1 MEYLTPMGEANL
13 QIPPFVSPAEPA
25 SSTFWAFR
33 PRRVIPS
40 VLGVI
45 RKLLSAHS
53 RGATARYAAAVIG
66 AALVFGIEQLI
77 ADDLARCA
85 VADFAWTAAAI
96 GAIFGTAR
104 AVRGSRGG
112 DRMVWLLFCA
122 GSASWLVGQLLRDAA
137 EVGGVPMPSPLVV
150 DLGFMT
156 AAPVWTIALVLL
168 LRRHG
173 QKLTLYALVL
183 DVGAVVL
190 TLAAA
195 VTLFLATT
203 LATDIG
209 RDPSASAVA
218 VLYPLL
224 YVAATA
230 AALSAVWGMPTL
242 EPRGAVSSLFF
253 GLGLNAL
260 AFVLYLPANVEG
272 TFKAG
277 TPIDALWLVGIGA
290 IGIAGAQWVEDR
302 EDARN
307 TRLSGPAI
315 NLSRMVLPGVVA
327 AACSFLLVYTD
338 VRRVPAT
345 FADLIDGAVALTV
358 LVLATRAGLALYTNW
373 QLGERERRRA
383 EELAVL
389 YDVGLA
395 TAGELSLDELASLIA
410 REATALTGTDGA
422 MVALAEKDQGFIVRA
437 VHNAP
442 ALGLR
447 SSVGEDL
454 RGIALECLR
463 TRDVVVAAAYR
474 DHPDSNPALHDLI
487 ASAIAAPLVAHGE
500 IVGTLTAYVPHPR
513 VFSEETRRLV
523 RLYAAQAAIAI
534 ANAALLAET
543 RRLARDD
550 DLTGVLNRRSL
561 LERLEMQI
569 ADATRHGETFGVV
582 LCDVDG
588 LKAVNDSAGHL
599 VGNEVLRTLARAMRQ
614 ATRAEDVVARFG
626 GDEFVLLLPRTG
638 PLPAQAIVGRIAAR
652 LREERYMWAGRAN
665 ELPRASFGI
674 AWFPIDGRDADALIS
689 TADARMYEDKA
700 RARTTRI
707 AIAAEAD

>member
-1 MEYLTPMGEANL
+1 MGEVAHR
-13 QIPPFVSPAEPA
+13 IPPSASPAEVA
-25 SSTFWAFR
+25 ISTFWAFPR
-33 PRRVIPS
+33 ARRVPS
-40 VLGVI
+40 VLSVI
-45 RKLLSAHS
+45 RRLLSAHP
-53 RGATARYAAAVIG
+53 RGTMPRYAAAVV
-66 AALVFGIEQLI
+66 AAVVVYGIELLL
-77 ADDLARCA
+77 ADDFARCV
-85 VADFAWTAAAI
+85 VADFAWTGAAV

-104 AVRGSRGG
+104 AVRGSRAS

-122 GSASWLVGQLLRDAA
+122 GSVSWLLGQLLRDAR
-137 EVGGVPMPSPLVV
+137 EIGGLAMPSPLIA

-156 AAPVWTIALVLL
+156 AAPVWTIALVLM

-173 QKLTLYALVL
+173 QKLPLYALVL

-203 LATDIG
+203 LASDVA
-209 RDPSASAVA
+209 RDPQASAVA

-230 AALSAVWGMPTL
+230 AALSAVWGLPQP
-242 EPRGAVSSLFF
+242 EPRGAVTSLFL

-260 AFVLYLPANVEG
+260 AFVLYLPANIDG

-277 TPIDALWLVGIGA
+277 TPVDALWLIGIGA
-290 IGIAGAQWVEDR
+290 IGIAGAQWVEER
-302 EDARN
+302 EDGRSS
-307 TRLSGPAI
+307 RLSGSVI

-338 VRRVPAT
+338 VQRVPSR

-358 LVLATRAGLALYTNW
+358 LVLAIRAGLALYANW

-383 EELAVL
+383 EQLAIL

-395 TAGELSLDELASLIA
+395 TAGELSLDELASLVA

-422 MVALAEKDQGFIVRA
+422 MVSLAEKEQGFIVRA

-454 RGIALECLR
+454 RGVALETLR
-463 TRDVVVAAAYR
+463 TRDVVVASDYR
-474 DHPDSNPALHDLI
+474 DHPDSNPALHGLI

-500 IVGTLTAYVPHPR
+500 IVGTLTAYVSRPR
-513 VFSEETRRLV
+513 IFTDETRRLV

-534 ANAALLAET
+534 ANADLLAET

-561 LERLEMQI
+561 LERLDAQI

-582 LCDVDG
+582 MCDVDG

-599 VGNEVLRTLARAMRQ
+599 VGNEVLRTLAKAMRQ
-614 ATRAEDVVARFG
+614 AARSEDVVARFG

-652 LREERYMWAGRAN
+652 LREERYMWAGQAN

-700 RARTTRI
+700 GARTMT
-707 AIAAEAD
+707 IAAAADAD

>member
-1 MEYLTPMGEANL
+1 M
-13 QIPPFVSPAEPA
+13 
-25 SSTFWAFR
+25 
-33 PRRVIPS
+33 
-40 VLGVI
+40 
-45 RKLLSAHS
+45 
-53 RGATARYAAAVIG
+53 
-66 AALVFGIEQLI
+66 
-77 ADDLARCA
+77 
-85 VADFAWTAAAI
+85 ADFAWTAAAI

-104 AVRGSRGG
+104 AVRASRGD

-122 GSASWLVGQLLRDAA
+122 GSVSWLVGQLLRDAA
-137 EVGGVPMPSPLVV
+137 EIGGLPMPSPLVA

-173 QKLTLYALVL
+173 QKLTLYALIL

-190 TLAAA
+190 TLVAA

-203 LATDIG
+203 LATDVG
-209 RDPSASAVA
+209 RDPQASAVA

-230 AALSAVWGMPTL
+230 AALSAVWGLPQP
-242 EPRGAVSSLFF
+242 EPRGAVTSLFL

-302 EDARN
+302 EDGKN
-307 TRLSGPAI
+307 SRLSGPAI
-315 NLSRMVLPGVVA
+315 HLSRMVLPGVVA
-327 AACSFLLVYTD
+327 AACSFLLIYTD
-338 VRRVPAT
+338 VQRVPGR
-345 FADLIDGAVALTV
+345 FADLSDGAVALTV
-358 LVLATRAGLALYTNW
+358 LVLATRAGLALALYANW

-383 EELAVL
+383 EELAIL

-395 TAGELSLDELASLIA
+395 TAGEFSLEELASLIA
-410 REATALTGTDGA
+410 REAAALTGTDGA
-422 MVALAEKDQGFIVRA
+422 MVALAENGQGFVVRA

-447 SSVGEDL
+447 SSIGEDL
-454 RGIALECLR
+454 RGIALETLR
-463 TRDVVVAAAYR
+463 TRDVVVASDYR
-474 DHPDSNPALHDLI
+474 DHPDSNPALYGLI

-500 IVGTLTAYVPHPR
+500 IVGTLTAYVSRPR
-513 VFSEETRRLV
+513 VFSEEARRLV

-561 LERLEMQI
+561 LERLEVQI

-588 LKAVNDSAGHL
+588 LKGVNDTAGHL
-599 VGNEVLRTLARAMRQ
+599 VGNEVLKTLARAMRQ
-614 ATRAEDVVARFG
+614 ATRSEDVVARFG

-652 LREERYMWAGRAN
+652 LREERYMWAGHAN

-700 RARTTRI
+700 RARTNRV
-707 AIAAEAD
+707 AAAAEAD

>member
-1 MEYLTPMGEANL
+1 M
-13 QIPPFVSPAEPA
+13 
-25 SSTFWAFR
+25 STFWPFLR
-33 PRRVIPS
+33 EVGVPS
-40 VLGVI
+40 VFTVI
-45 RKLLSAHS
+45 RELLAAHP
-53 RGATARYAAAVIG
+53 RGAMPRYAAAVMG
-66 AALVFGIEQLI
+66 AALVYGVEQI
-77 ADDLARCA
+77 VTDDLARCA
-85 VADFAWTAAAI
+85 IANFAWTAAAV

-104 AVRGSRGG
+104 AVRHSRGT
-112 DRMVWLLFCA
+112 DRMVWLLFCL
-122 GSASWLVGQLLRDAA
+122 GSLSWLVAQLLRDAI
-137 EVGGVPMPSPLVV
+137 EIGGVVMPSSLIA

-156 AAPVWTIALVLL
+156 AAPVWTIALVVL
-168 LRRHG
+168 LRHHG
-173 QKLTLYALVL
+173 QKLTLYALLL

-195 VTLFLATT
+195 VALFLATT
-203 LATDIG
+203 LATDIT
-209 RDPSASAVA
+209 RDPQASAVA

-230 AALSAVWGMPTL
+230 AALSAVWGMAQP
-242 EPRGAVSSLFF
+242 EPRGAVTSLFL

-277 TPIDALWLVGIGA
+277 TPVDALWLVGVAA
-290 IGIAGAQWVEDR
+290 IGIAGAQWVEER
-302 EDARN
+302 EDGRQARP
-307 TRLSGPAI
+307 SGAATQ
-315 NLSRMVLPGVVA
+315 LSRMVLPGVVA
-327 AACSFLLVYTD
+327 AACSFLLIYTD
-338 VRRVPAT
+338 VQRVQIR

-383 EELAVL
+383 EELAIL
-389 YDVGLA
+389 YDLGLA
-395 TAGELSLDELASLIA
+395 TAGEMSLEELANLIA

-422 MVALAEKDQGFIVRA
+422 MVALAQNGEGFIVRA

-454 RGIALECLR
+454 RGIALESLR
-463 TRDVVVAAAYR
+463 TRDVVAASDYR
-474 DHPDSNPALHDLI
+474 SHPDSNPALHGLI
-487 ASAIAAPLVAHGE
+487 SSAIAAPLIAHGK
-500 IVGTLTAYVPHPR
+500 IVGTLTAYVSRPHE
-513 VFSEETRRLV
+513 FTEETRRLV

-561 LERLEMQI
+561 LERLELQI
-569 ADATRHGETFGVV
+569 ADATRHGETFSVV
-582 LCDVDG
+582 MCDVDG
-588 LKAVNDSAGHL
+588 LKAVNDTAGHL
-599 VGNEVLRTLARAMRQ
+599 VGNEVLRTLARAIRQ
-614 ATRAEDVVARFG
+614 ATRPEDVVARFG
-626 GDEFVLLLPRTG
+626 GDEFLLLLPRTG

-652 LREERYMWAGRAN
+652 LREERYMWAGQAN

-674 AWFPIDGRDADALIS
+674 SWFPIDGRDADALIS

-700 RARTTRI
+700 GARTLL
-707 AIAAEAD
+707 AVVASAD

>member
-1 MEYLTPMGEANL
+1 
-13 QIPPFVSPAEPA
+13 
-25 SSTFWAFR
+25 
-33 PRRVIPS
+33 
-40 VLGVI
+40 VI

-53 RGATARYAAAVIG
+53 RGAIPRYAAAVLG
-66 AALVFGIEQLI
+66 AAFVYGIEQLLT
-77 ADDLARCA
+77 DDFARCV

-104 AVRGSRGG
+104 AVRASRGD

-122 GSASWLVGQLLRDAA
+122 GSVSWLVGQLLRDAA
-137 EVGGVPMPSPLVV
+137 EIGGLPMPSPLVA

-190 TLAAA
+190 TLVAA

-203 LATDIG
+203 LATDVG
-209 RDPSASAVA
+209 RDPQASAVA

-230 AALSAVWGMPTL
+230 AALSAVWGLPQP
-242 EPRGAVSSLFF
+242 EPRGAVTSLFL

-302 EDARN
+302 EDGRN
-307 TRLSGPAI
+307 SRLSGAAVH
-315 NLSRMVLPGVVA
+315 LSRMVLPGVVA

-338 VRRVPAT
+338 VQRVPGR
-345 FADLIDGAVALTV
+345 FADLIDGAVAMTV
-358 LVLATRAGLALYTNW
+358 LVLAIRAGLALYTNW

-383 EELAVL
+383 EELAIL

-395 TAGELSLDELASLIA
+395 TAGEFSLEELASLIA
-410 REATALTGTDGA
+410 REAAALTGTDGA
-422 MVALAEKDQGFIVRA
+422 MVALAENGQGFVVRA

-454 RGIALECLR
+454 RGIALESLR
-463 TRDVVVAAAYR
+463 TRDVVAASDYR
-474 DHPDSNPALHDLI
+474 AHPDSNPALYGLI

-500 IVGTLTAYVPHPR
+500 IVGTLTAYVSRPR
-513 VFSEETRRLV
+513 VFSEEARRLV

-561 LERLEMQI
+561 LERLEVQI

-582 LCDVDG
+582 MCDVDG
-588 LKAVNDSAGHL
+588 LKAVNDTAGHL
-599 VGNEVLRTLARAMRQ
+599 VGNDVLRTLARAMRQ
-614 ATRAEDVVARFG
+614 ATRSEDVVARFG
-626 GDEFVLLLPRTG
+626 GDEFVVLLPRTG
-638 PLPAQAIVGRIAAR
+638 PLPAQAIVGRIAGR
-652 LREERYMWAGRAN
+652 LREERYMWAGQAN

-674 AWFPIDGRDADALIS
+674 AWFPIDGRDADTLIS

-700 RARTTRI
+700 RARTTRL
-707 AIAAEAD
+707 AVAADAD

>member
-1 MEYLTPMGEANL
+1 MGEVDVR
-13 QIPPFVSPAEPA
+13 IPPLASPAKA
-25 SSTFWAFR
+25 AISTFWAFLGALS
-33 PRRVIPS
+33 VPS
-40 VLGVI
+40 VFGVI
-45 RKLLSAHS
+45 RKLLAAHA
-53 RGATARYAAAVIG
+53 RGAMPRYAAAVIG
-66 AALVFGIEQLI
+66 AAVVYGIEQVLT
-77 ADDLARCA
+77 DDFARCA

-104 AVRGSRGG
+104 AVGASRDS

-122 GSASWLVGQLLRDAA
+122 GSVSWLVGQLLRDAA
-137 EVGGVPMPSPLVV
+137 EIGAVPMPSPLLA

-156 AAPVWTIALVLL
+156 AAPIWTIALVLL

-173 QKLTLYALVL
+173 QRLTLYALIL
-183 DVGAVVL
+183 DVGAVVT
-190 TLAAA
+190 TLGAA
-195 VTLFLATT
+195 VTLYLATT
-203 LATDIG
+203 LATDVG
-209 RDPSASAVA
+209 RDPQASAVA
-218 VLYPLL
+218 VLYPLM

-230 AALSAVWGMPTL
+230 AALSAVWGLPER
-242 EPRGAVSSLFF
+242 EPRGAVTSLFL

-277 TPIDALWLVGIGA
+277 TPIDGLWIVGLGA
-290 IGIAGAQWVEDR
+290 IGIAGAQWVEDP
-302 EDARN
+302 EDGRN
-307 TRLSGPAI
+307 SRLSGAAI
-315 NLSRMVLPGVVA
+315 HLSRMVLPGVVA

-338 VRRVPAT
+338 IRRVPGR
-345 FADLIDGAVALTV
+345 FADPIDGAVALTV
-358 LVLATRAGLALYTNW
+358 LVLATRAGLALYSNW

-389 YDVGLA
+389 YEVGLA
-395 TAGELSLDELASLIA
+395 TAGELSLDELANLIA

-422 MVALAEKDQGFIVRA
+422 MAALAQKDQSFVVRA

-454 RGIALECLR
+454 RGVALESLR
-463 TRDVVVAAAYR
+463 THDVVVANVYR
-474 DHPDSNPALHDLI
+474 DHPDSNPALHSLI

-500 IVGTLTAYVPHPR
+500 IVGTLTAYSSRPR

-561 LERLEMQI
+561 LERLEVQI

-582 LCDVDG
+582 MCDVDG
-588 LKAVNDSAGHL
+588 LKGVNDSAGHL
-599 VGNEVLRTLARAMRQ
+599 VGNEVLRALARAMRQ

-626 GDEFVLLLPRTG
+626 GDEFMILLPRTG

-652 LREERYMWAGRAN
+652 LREERYMWAGQAN

-700 RARTTRI
+700 RARTTRLT
-707 AIAAEAD
+707 AAAEAD

>member
-1 MEYLTPMGEANL
+1 
-13 QIPPFVSPAEPA
+13 
-25 SSTFWAFR
+25 
-33 PRRVIPS
+33 
-40 VLGVI
+40 
-45 RKLLSAHS
+45 
-53 RGATARYAAAVIG
+53 
-66 AALVFGIEQLI
+66 
-77 ADDLARCA
+77 
-85 VADFAWTAAAI
+85 
-96 GAIFGTAR
+96 
-104 AVRGSRGG
+104 
-112 DRMVWLLFCA
+112 
-122 GSASWLVGQLLRDAA
+122 
-137 EVGGVPMPSPLVV
+137 
-150 DLGFMT
+150 
-156 AAPVWTIALVLL
+156 VLL
-168 LRRHG
+168 LRGHG
-173 QKLTLYALVL
+173 QRLTLYALVL

-190 TLAAA
+190 ALAAA
-195 VTLFLATT
+195 VALYLATT
-203 LATDIG
+203 IATDLS
-209 RDPSASAVA
+209 RDPQASAVA

-230 AALSAVWGMPTL
+230 AALSAVWGLPER
-242 EPRGAVSSLFF
+242 EPRGAVTSLFL

-277 TPIDALWLVGIGA
+277 TPIDALWIVGVGA

-302 EDARN
+302 EDGRN
-307 TRLSGPAI
+307 SRLSGAAMH
-315 NLSRMVLPGVVA
+315 LSRMVLPGVVA

-338 VRRVPAT
+338 IQKVPGR

-373 QLGERERRRA
+373 LLGERERRRA

-395 TAGELSLDELASLIA
+395 TAGELSLGELASLIA

-422 MVALAEKDQGFIVRA
+422 MVALAEEEEGFVVRA

-463 TRDVVVAAAYR
+463 TRDVVVANTYR
-474 DHPDSNPALHDLI
+474 DHPNSNPALHGLI

-500 IVGTLTAYVPHPR
+500 IVGTLTAYVSRPR
-513 VFSEETRRLV
+513 IFTEEKRRLV

-534 ANAALLAET
+534 ANANLLSET

-561 LERLEMQI
+561 LERLDVQI

-588 LKAVNDSAGHL
+588 LKGVNDTAGHL
-599 VGNEVLRTLARAMRQ
+599 VGNEVLRTLARAMRH

-626 GDEFVLLLPRTG
+626 GDEFVILLPRTG

-652 LREERYMWAGRAN
+652 LREERYMWAGQAN

-674 AWFPIDGRDADALIS
+674 AWFPVDGRDADALIS
-689 TADARMYEDKA
+689 IADARMYEDKA

-707 AIAAEAD
+707 AVAAEAD

>member
-1 MEYLTPMGEANL
+1 MGEVTPR
-13 QIPPFVSPAEPA
+13 IPPFASPAEA
-25 SSTFWAFR
+25 AISTFWAF
-33 PRRVIPS
+33 PDAPGVPS
-40 VLGVI
+40 VFSVI
-45 RKLLSAHS
+45 RKLLAAHP
-53 RGATARYAAAVIG
+53 RGATPRYAAAVIG
-66 AALVFGIEQLI
+66 AAFVYGIEQLLS
-77 ADDLARCA
+77 DDFARCV

-96 GAIFGTAR
+96 GAILGTGR
-104 AVRGSRGG
+104 AVRASRGS

-122 GSASWLVGQLLRDAA
+122 GSVSWLVGQLLRDLVD
-137 EVGGVPMPSPLVV
+137 VGGLQMPSPLLA

-156 AAPVWTIALVLL
+156 AAPVWTIALVVL

-190 TLAAA
+190 TLGAA

-203 LATDIG
+203 LATDVA
-209 RDPSASAVA
+209 RDPQASAVA
-218 VLYPLL
+218 FLYPLL

-230 AALSAVWGMPTL
+230 AALSAVWGVPQL
-242 EPRGAVSSLFF
+242 EPRGAVTSLFV

-272 TFKAG
+272 TFTAG
-277 TPIDALWLVGIGA
+277 TPVDALWLVGIGA

-302 EDARN
+302 EDGRN
-307 TRLSGPAI
+307 SRLSGAAVH
-315 NLSRMVLPGVVA
+315 LSRMVLPGVVA
-327 AACSFLLVYTD
+327 AACSFLLIYTD
-338 VRRVPAT
+338 VQRVPGR

-373 QLGERERRRA
+373 LLGERERRRA
-383 EELAVL
+383 EELAIL

-395 TAGELSLDELASLIA
+395 TAGELSLEELASLIA

-422 MVALAEKDQGFIVRA
+422 MVALAEKGEGFVVRA

-454 RGIALECLR
+454 RGIALESLR
-463 TRDVVVAAAYR
+463 TRDVVAANDYR
-474 DHPDSNPALHDLI
+474 DHSDSNPALHGVI
-487 ASAIAAPLVAHGE
+487 ASAIAAPLIAHGE
-500 IVGTLTAYVPHPR
+500 IVGTLTAYLSRPR
-513 VFSEETRRLV
+513 VFSEEAQRLV

-534 ANAALLAET
+534 ANAVLLAET

-561 LERLEMQI
+561 LERLEVQI

-614 ATRAEDVVARFG
+614 ATRSEDVVARFG

-652 LREERYMWAGRAN
+652 LREERYMWAGHAN

-700 RARTTRI
+700 GARTMRL
-707 AIAAEAD
+707 AAADAD

>member
-1 MEYLTPMGEANL
+1 MGEPKHR
-13 QIPPFVSPAEPA
+13 IPPFASPAEA
-25 SSTFWAFR
+25 AISTFWAFPR
-33 PRRVIPS
+33 PLALSS
-40 VLGVI
+40 VFSVI
-45 RKLLSAHS
+45 RKLLAAHP
-53 RGATARYAAAVIG
+53 RGAMPRYAAAIIG
-66 AALVFGIEQLI
+66 AAVIYLIEQVLT
-77 ADDLARCA
+77 DDFARCA
-85 VADFAWTAAAI
+85 VADFAWTAAAV

-104 AVRGSRGG
+104 AVRGSRGS
-112 DRMVWLLFCA
+112 DRMVWLLFSA
-122 GSASWLVGQLLRDAA
+122 GSVSWLVGQLLRDAV
-137 EVGGVPMPSPLVV
+137 EIGGLQIPSPLIT

-156 AAPVWTIALVLL
+156 AAPVWTIALVML

-190 TLAAA
+190 TLVAA

-203 LATDIG
+203 LASDVA
-209 RDPSASAVA
+209 RDPQASAVA

-230 AALSAVWGMPTL
+230 AALSAVWGLPQR
-242 EPRGAVSSLFF
+242 EPRGAVTSLFF
-253 GLGLNAL
+253 GLGMNAL
-260 AFVLYLPANVEG
+260 AFVLFLPANIEG

-277 TPIDALWLVGIGA
+277 TPVDALWLIGIGA
-290 IGIAGAQWVEDR
+290 IGIAGAQWVEER
-302 EDARN
+302 EDGRN
-307 TRLSGPAI
+307 SRLSGSAI
-315 NLSRMVLPGVVA
+315 HLSRMVLPGVVA

-338 VRRVPAT
+338 VQRVPGR

-383 EELAVL
+383 EELSIL

-395 TAGELSLDELASLIA
+395 TAGELSLEELASLIA

-422 MVALAEKDQGFIVRA
+422 MVALAEKGQGFVVRA

-454 RGIALECLR
+454 RGIALESLR
-463 TRDVVVAAAYR
+463 TRDVVAASDYR
-474 DHPDSNPALHDLI
+474 DHPDSNPALHGLI

-500 IVGTLTAYVPHPR
+500 IVGTLTAYVSHPR
-513 VFSEETRRLV
+513 AFSEETRRLV

-561 LERLEMQI
+561 LERLEVQI

-582 LCDVDG
+582 MCDVDG

-614 ATRAEDVVARFG
+614 ATRSEDVVARFG

-652 LREERYMWAGRAN
+652 LREERYMWAGQAN
-665 ELPRASFGI
+665 DLPRASFGI

-700 RARTTRI
+700 GARTMRL
-707 AIAAEAD
+707 AAADAD

>member
-1 MEYLTPMGEANL
+1 MP
-13 QIPPFVSPAEPA
+13 
-25 SSTFWAFR
+25 
-33 PRRVIPS
+33 
-40 VLGVI
+40 
-45 RKLLSAHS
+45 
-53 RGATARYAAAVIG
+53 RYAAAIIG
-66 AALVFGIEQLI
+66 AALVYGVEQVLS
-77 ADDLARCA
+77 DDFARSA

-104 AVRGSRGG
+104 AVRAARGN
-112 DRMVWLLFCA
+112 DRMVWLVFCA
-122 GSASWLVGQLLRDAA
+122 GAVSWLVGQLLRDAA
-137 EVGGVPMPSPLVV
+137 EIGGFPMPSPLVA

-156 AAPVWTIALVLL
+156 AAPLWTIALVLL
-168 LRRHG
+168 LRQHG
-173 QKLTLYALVL
+173 QRLTLYALVL

-190 TLAAA
+190 TLVAA
-195 VTLFLATT
+195 VTLYLATT
-203 LATDIG
+203 LAIDLG
-209 RDPSASAVA
+209 RDPQATAVA

-230 AALSAVWGMPTL
+230 AALSAVWGLPPR
-242 EPRGAVSSLFF
+242 EPRGAVTSLFL

-260 AFVLYLPANVEG
+260 AFVLYLPANIEG

-277 TPIDALWLVGIGA
+277 TPIDALWIVGVGA
-290 IGIAGAQWVEDR
+290 VGIAGAQWVEDR
-302 EDARN
+302 EDGRN
-307 TRLSGPAI
+307 SRLSGAAI
-315 NLSRMVLPGVVA
+315 HLSRMVLPGVVA

-338 VRRVPAT
+338 VRRVPGRI
-345 FADLIDGAVALTV
+345 ADQIDGAVALTV

-395 TAGELSLDELASLIA
+395 TAGELSLEELASLIA

-454 RGIALECLR
+454 RGIALESLR
-463 TRDVVVAAAYR
+463 TRDVVVASAYR
-474 DHPDSNPALHDLI
+474 DHPDSNPVLHGLI

-500 IVGTLTAYVPHPR
+500 IVGTLTAYASRPR
-513 VFSEETRRLV
+513 AFSEETRRLV

-561 LERLEMQI
+561 LERLEVQI

-599 VGNEVLRTLARAMRQ
+599 VGNEVLRTLARAMSH

-638 PLPAQAIVGRIAAR
+638 PLPAQAIVGRIAGR

-665 ELPRASFGI
+665 ELPRVSFGI

-700 RARTTRI
+700 LARTTRI
-707 AIAAEAD
+707 AAAADAD

>member
-1 MEYLTPMGEANL
+1 MGEVTAEV
-13 QIPPFVSPAEPA
+13 PPFASPAETPGG
-25 SSTFWAFR
+25 TFWAFR
-33 PRRVIPS
+33 WGGGIPS
-40 VLGVI
+40 VLVVI
-45 RKLLSAHS
+45 RKLLSAHP
-53 RGATARYAAAVIG
+53 RDAMPRYAAAVIG
-66 AALVFGIEQLI
+66 AVVVFGFEQLLP
-77 ADDLARCA
+77 DDFARCV

-96 GAIFGTAR
+96 GAILGTAR
-104 AVRGSRGG
+104 AVRASRGD
-112 DRMVWLLFCA
+112 DRMVWLLFLA
-122 GSASWLVGQLLRDAA
+122 GSVSWLAGQIVRDAREVGQL
-137 EVGGVPMPSPLVV
+137 PMPSPLVA

-156 AAPVWTIALVLL
+156 AAPLWTIALVLL

-173 QKLTLYALVL
+173 QRLTLYALIL

-190 TLAAA
+190 TLGAA
-195 VTLFLATT
+195 VMLYLATT
-203 LATDIG
+203 LATVVG
-209 RDPSASAVA
+209 RDPQATAVA

-230 AALSAVWGMPTL
+230 AALSAVWGMPQR
-242 EPRGAVSSLFF
+242 EPRGAVTSLFL

-260 AFVLYLPANVEG
+260 AFVLYLPANIQG
-272 TFKAG
+272 TFTAG
-277 TPIDALWLVGIGA
+277 TPIDGLWIVGMGA

-302 EDARN
+302 EDGRN
-307 TRLSGPAI
+307 SRLSGAAI
-315 NLSRMVLPGVVA
+315 HLSRMVLPGVVA

-338 VRRVPAT
+338 IRTVPGR
-345 FADLIDGAVALTV
+345 FADQIDGAVALTV
-358 LVLATRAGLALYTNW
+358 LVLATRAGLALYANW

-383 EELAVL
+383 EQLAIL

-395 TAGELSLDELASLIA
+395 TAGELSLDELTNLIA

-454 RGIALECLR
+454 RGIALESLR
-463 TRDVVVAAAYR
+463 TRDVVVASDYR
-474 DHPDSNPALHDLI
+474 DHPDSNPALHGVI
-487 ASAIAAPLVAHGE
+487 GSAIAAPLIAHGE
-500 IVGTLTAYVPHPR
+500 IVGTLTAYVSRPR
-513 VFSEETRRLV
+513 VFSDETRRIV

-534 ANAALLAET
+534 ANADLLAET

-561 LERLEMQI
+561 LERLEAQI
-569 ADATRHGETFGVV
+569 GDAGRHGETFGVV

-588 LKAVNDSAGHL
+588 LKAVNDTAGHL
-599 VGNEVLRTLARAMRQ
+599 VGNEVLRTLARAMRH
-614 ATRAEDVVARFG
+614 ATRAEDIVARFG
-626 GDEFVLLLPRTG
+626 GDEFVILLPRTG

-652 LREERYMWAGRAN
+652 LREERYMWAGQSN

-674 AWFPIDGRDADALIS
+674 SWFPVDGRDADALIS

-700 RARTTRI
+700 RARTTRV
-707 AIAAEAD
+707 AVAADAD

>member
-1 MEYLTPMGEANL
+1 MGEATPLN
-13 QIPPFVSPAEPA
+13 PPFASPAEA
-25 SSTFWAFR
+25 AIGTFWPFPRAR
-33 PRRVIPS
+33 PVPS
-40 VLGVI
+40 VFSVI
-45 RKLLSAHS
+45 RKLLSAHP
-53 RGATARYAAAVIG
+53 RGATPRYAAAVIG
-66 AALVFGIEQLI
+66 AAFVYGIEQILV
-77 ADDLARCA
+77 DDFARSA
-85 VADFAWTAAAI
+85 VSNFAWTAAAI
-96 GAIFGTAR
+96 GAIFGTVR
-104 AVRGSRGG
+104 AVKGSRGD

-122 GSASWLVGQLLRDAA
+122 GSVSWLVGQVLRDAA
-137 EVGGVPMPSPLVV
+137 SVGGLQMPSPLVA

-173 QKLTLYALVL
+173 QRLTLYALVL
-183 DVGAVVL
+183 DVGAVSL

-203 LATDIG
+203 LATDVA
-209 RDPSASAVA
+209 RDPQASAVA

-230 AALSAVWGMPTL
+230 AALSAVWGIPQL
-242 EPRGAVSSLFF
+242 EPRGAVTSLFL
-253 GLGLNAL
+253 GLGLNAV

-277 TPIDALWLVGIGA
+277 TPVDVLWLVGIGA

-302 EDARN
+302 EEGRV

-315 NLSRMVLPGVVA
+315 HLSRMVLPGVVA

-338 VRRVPAT
+338 VRRVT
-345 FADLIDGAVALTV
+345 GVYADLIDGAVALTV

-383 EELAVL
+383 EQLAVL
-389 YDVGLA
+389 YEVGLA
-395 TAGELSLDELASLIA
+395 TAGELSLDELANLIA

-422 MVALAEKDQGFIVRA
+422 MVALAEKGQGLIVRA

-454 RGIALECLR
+454 RGVALESLR
-463 TRDVVVAAAYR
+463 TRDVVVADDYR
-474 DHPDSNPALHDLI
+474 AHPDSNPALHGVI
-487 ASAIAAPLVAHGE
+487 SSAIAAPLIAHGE
-500 IVGTLTAYVPHPR
+500 IVGTLTAYVSRPR
-513 VFSEETRRLV
+513 AFAEETRRLV

-561 LERLEMQI
+561 LERLEVQI

-588 LKAVNDSAGHL
+588 LKAVNDTAGHL
-599 VGNEVLRTLARAMRQ
+599 VGNEVLKTLARAMRQ
-614 ATRAEDVVARFG
+614 ATRSEDVVARFG

-638 PLPAQAIVGRIAAR
+638 PLPAQAIVSRIAAR
-652 LREERYMWAGRAN
+652 LREERYMWAGHAN

-700 RARTTRI
+700 MARTTRL
-707 AIAAEAD
+707 AVAADAD

>member
-1 MEYLTPMGEANL
+1 
-13 QIPPFVSPAEPA
+13 
-25 SSTFWAFR
+25 
-33 PRRVIPS
+33 
-40 VLGVI
+40 LGVI
-45 RKLLSAHS
+45 RKLLSAHA
-53 RGATARYAAAVIG
+53 RGAMPRYAAAVIG
-66 AALVFGIEQLI
+66 AALVYWVEQLLP
-77 ADDLARCA
+77 DDFARSA
-85 VADFAWTAAAI
+85 VADFAWTAAGI
-96 GAIFGTAR
+96 GAVLGTAR
-104 AVRGSRGG
+104 AVRASHGN
-112 DRMVWLLFCA
+112 DRMVWLLFWA
-122 GSASWLVGQLLRDAA
+122 GSVSWLVGQLVRDAT
-137 EVGGVPMPSPLVV
+137 EIGGLVLSSPLVA
-150 DLGFMT
+150 DLGFLA
-156 AAPVWTIALVLL
+156 AAPLWTIALVLL

-173 QKLTLYALVL
+173 QRLALYALLL

-190 TLAAA
+190 TLIAA
-195 VTLFLATT
+195 VTLFLTTT
-203 LATDIG
+203 LATDLA
-209 RDPSASAVA
+209 RDPQATAVA
-218 VLYPLL
+218 VLYPLV

-230 AALSAVWGMPTL
+230 AALSAVWGLPPH
-242 EPRGAVSSLFF
+242 EPRGAVTSLFL

-260 AFVLYLPANVEG
+260 AFVLYLPANIEG
-272 TFKAG
+272 TFNAG
-277 TPIDALWLVGIGA
+277 TPIDALWIVGVGA
-290 IGIAGAQWVEDR
+290 VGIAGAQWVEDR
-302 EDARN
+302 EDGRN
-307 TRLSGPAI
+307 SRLSGAGI
-315 NLSRMVLPGVVA
+315 HLSRMLLPGVVA

-338 VRRVPAT
+338 SRRIPDAI
-345 FADLIDGAVALTV
+345 ADQIDGAVALTV
-358 LVLATRAGLALYTNW
+358 LVLATRAGLALWTNW

-383 EELAVL
+383 EQLAVL

-395 TAGELSLDELASLIA
+395 TAGELSLEELASLVA

-422 MVALAEKDQGFIVRA
+422 MVALAEKDQSFVVRA

-454 RGIALECLR
+454 RGIALESLR
-463 TRDVVVAAAYR
+463 TRDVVVATDYR
-474 DHPDSNPALHDLI
+474 DHPDSNPALHGLI
-487 ASAIAAPLVAHGE
+487 GSAIAAPLVAHGE
-500 IVGTLTAYVPHPR
+500 IVGTLTAYVSRPR

-561 LERLEMQI
+561 LERLEVQI

-588 LKAVNDSAGHL
+588 LKGVNDSAGHL

-700 RARTTRI
+700 LARTTRMT
-707 AIAAEAD
+707 AAAEAD

>member
-1 MEYLTPMGEANL
+1 
-13 QIPPFVSPAEPA
+13 
-25 SSTFWAFR
+25 
-33 PRRVIPS
+33 
-40 VLGVI
+40 
-45 RKLLSAHS
+45 
-53 RGATARYAAAVIG
+53 
-66 AALVFGIEQLI
+66 
-77 ADDLARCA
+77 
-85 VADFAWTAAAI
+85 
-96 GAIFGTAR
+96 
-104 AVRGSRGG
+104 
-112 DRMVWLLFCA
+112 
-122 GSASWLVGQLLRDAA
+122 
-137 EVGGVPMPSPLVV
+137 
-150 DLGFMT
+150 
-156 AAPVWTIALVLL
+156 
-168 LRRHG
+168 
-173 QKLTLYALVL
+173 
-183 DVGAVVL
+183 
-190 TLAAA
+190 
-195 VTLFLATT
+195 
-203 LATDIG
+203 
-209 RDPSASAVA
+209 

-230 AALSAVWGMPTL
+230 AALSAVWGLPQL
-242 EPRGAVSSLFF
+242 EPRGAVTSLFV

-272 TFKAG
+272 TFTAG
-277 TPIDALWLVGIGA
+277 TPVDALWLVGIGA

-302 EDARN
+302 EDGRN
-307 TRLSGPAI
+307 SRLSGAAVH
-315 NLSRMVLPGVVA
+315 LSRMVLPGVVA

-338 VRRVPAT
+338 VQRVPGR

-383 EELAVL
+383 EQLSIL

-395 TAGELSLDELASLIA
+395 TAGELSVEELASLIA

-422 MVALAEKDQGFIVRA
+422 MVALAEKGQGFVVRA

-454 RGIALECLR
+454 RGIALESLR
-463 TRDVVVAAAYR
+463 TRDVVAASQYR
-474 DHPDSNPALHDLI
+474 DHPDSNPALHGII
-487 ASAIAAPLVAHGE
+487 ASAIAAPLIAHGE
-500 IVGTLTAYVPHPR
+500 IVGTLTAYLSRPR
-513 VFSEETRRLV
+513 VFSEEVQRLV

-534 ANAALLAET
+534 ANAVLLSET

-561 LERLEMQI
+561 LERLEVQI

-599 VGNEVLRTLARAMRQ
+599 VGNEVLKTLARAMRQ
-614 ATRAEDVVARFG
+614 ATRSEDVVARFG

-638 PLPAQAIVGRIAAR
+638 PLPAQAIVGRIAGR
-652 LREERYMWAGRAN
+652 LREERYMWAGHAN

-674 AWFPIDGRDADALIS
+674 AWFPIDGRDADSLIS

-700 RARTTRI
+700 WARTTRV
-707 AIAAEAD
+707 AAAAEAD